1 MKRRQFVQQF
11 LQYGGVGLSTT
22 LGLGWVGAAQSPARA
37 ASGSVTIQS
46 LGHTCFLFTGD
57 GRRILVNPFRPIGCT
72 KGYRAP
78 QVAAD
83 LVMISSRLFDEG
95 VTEGL
100 PGSPRILADSGA
112 YQFTGMQVQG
122 IQTDHD
128 DLGGKRFGINTAWRW
143 NQGGL
148 NLLHLGGAAAPI
160 TVEQQIL
167 MGRPDVLLLPVGA
180 KAFTPDEAKAAITT
194 LSPKI
199 VIPTQYRTEAA
210 DATACDIL
218 PLDDFLKLMEGTTI
232 QRAGDSVS
240 LSTADLP
247 SSGTKILVL
256 SYKF

>member
-1 MKRRQFVQQF
+1 MKRRQFVQCAGAG
-11 LQYGGVGLSTT
+11 LVTAGVMGQVQT
-22 LGLGWVGAAQSPARA
+22 AQAQSSA
-37 ASGSVTIQS
+37 VTIQY

-57 GRRILVNPFRPIGCT
+57 GRRILINPFRPIGCT

-78 QVAAD
+78 QVASD

-95 VTEGL
+95 VTEGI
-100 PGSPRILADSGA
+100 PGNPRVLAESGA

-128 DLGGKRFGINTAWRW
+128 DLGGKRFGVNVAWRW

-167 MGRPDVLLLPVGA
+167 MGRPDVLMLPVGNGP
-180 KAFTPDEAKAAITT
+180 KAFTPEEAKAAIAT
-194 LSPKI
+194 LSPRI

-210 DATACDIL
+210 DAAACDIL
-218 PLDDFLKLMEGTTI
+218 PLDEFLTLMEGTTI
-232 QRAGDSVS
+232 QRIGDSVS
-240 LSTADLP
+240 IGKGDLP
-247 SSGTKILVL
+247 EGTQIRVM
-256 SYKF
+256 SYRF